1 MSRGFMKVYFH
12 LSWKMK
18 FPGFVFHLI
27 SCAVFISI
35 YEFVWMSF
43 FITISRRKKNDI
55 DFYKVKISLYE
66 S

>member
-1 MSRGFMKVYFH
+1 MEYKDLKVYGWKVLMSCGFMKVYFH

-27 SCAVFISI
+27 SRAVFISI

-43 FITISRRKKNDI
+43 
-55 DFYKVKISLYE
+55 
-66 S
+66 